1 MSHPVALF
9 HHPNFLDYDFGPS
22 HPLRPER
29 LSAGLDLLEAVGIYF
44 PSADTPTIGP
54 ASRTEIELVHDAA
67 YIDAVIGAG
76 SGDAPS
82 QIYAEYGL
90 HSTDNP
96 PFPSMHE
103 AAAMVTGG
111 TVAAAREIMHGNILH
126 AFNPAGGLHHAW
138 RSRASGFCIY
148 NDPAVAAAVLAE
160 EFGARVFYV
169 DFDCHHGDGV
179 QWIFYEDPR
188 IFTLSFHETG
198 RFLFPGTGYPE
209 EIGQGAGA
217 GTSANVPFAPFTQD
231 ASWLQA
237 IETILPPLVERFAPD
252 ILITNHGCDT
262 HDWDPIT
269 HLSLST
275 AAFERQAALVH
286 EIAHSATDGR
296 WMAVGSGGYDWRRV
310 VPRSWAILWSEMSE
324 RVLPERLPEE
334 WMQRWDTDAR
344 DRMPPTFL
352 DDPRTFRHI
361 PRRDEIDELNL
372 EAVAQTKRHLGL

>member
-1 MSHPVALF
+1 MSDSVALF
-9 HHPNFLDYDFGPS
+9 HHSSFLDYDFGPG

-29 LSAGLDLLEAVGIYF
+29 LIAGLDLLETAGIYD
-44 PSADTPTIGP
+44 PSQDTPKIVA
-54 ASRTEIELVHDAA
+54 ASRTELELAHDAS

-82 QIYAEYGL
+82 HAYAEYGL

-96 PFPSMHE
+96 PFPCMHE

-111 TVAAAREIMHGNILH
+111 TVAAARGIMRGDILH
-126 AFNPAGGLHHAW
+126 GFNPAGGLHHAS

-160 EFGARVFYV
+160 EFDARVFYV

-179 QWIFYEDPR
+179 QWIFFEDPR
-188 IFTLSFHETG
+188 IFSLSFHETG

-209 EIGQGAGA
+209 ETGKGAGA

-231 ASWLQA
+231 SSWLQA

-286 EIAHSATDGR
+286 EIAHGYSGGR
-296 WMAVGSGGYDWRRV
+296 WLAVGSGGYDWRRV

-334 WMQRWDTDAR
+334 WVRRWDIEAQEP
-344 DRMPPTFL
+344 MPLTFL
-352 DDPRTFRHI
+352 DDPRTIRQI
-361 PRRDEIDELNL
+361 PRQDEIDELNL
-372 EAVAQTKRHLGL
+372 EAVKQTKRILGL